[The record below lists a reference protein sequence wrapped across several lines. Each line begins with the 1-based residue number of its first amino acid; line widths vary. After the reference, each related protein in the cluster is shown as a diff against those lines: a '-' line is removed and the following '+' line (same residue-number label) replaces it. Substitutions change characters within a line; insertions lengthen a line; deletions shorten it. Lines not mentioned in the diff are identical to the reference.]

1 MDEKEIKLDEV
12 SEEEVTD
19 EELEDLVRDI
29 LYDKYMDENDL
40 EKASIVAFGLDKI
53 DDVDKTE

>member
-1 MDEKEIKLDEV
+1 MDEKEVKLDEV
-12 SEEEVTD
+12 TMEEVTD
-19 EELEDLVRDI
+19 EELENLVRDI

>member
-1 MDEKEIKLDEV
+1 MDEKEVKLDEV

>member
-1 MDEKEIKLDEV
+1 MDEKEVKLDEV
-12 SEEEVTD
+12 IEEEVTD
-19 EELEDLVRDI
+19 EELENLVRDI

>member
-1 MDEKEIKLDEV
+1 MDEKEVKLDEV
-12 SEEEVTD
+12 IEEEVTD
-19 EELEDLVRDI
+19 EELEDLVRNI